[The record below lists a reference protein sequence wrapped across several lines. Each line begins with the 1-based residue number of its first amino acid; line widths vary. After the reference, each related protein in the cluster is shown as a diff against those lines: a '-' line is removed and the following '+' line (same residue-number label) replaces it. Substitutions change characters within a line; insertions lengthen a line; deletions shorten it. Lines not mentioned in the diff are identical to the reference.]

1 VHRAGLYL
9 LVSCVWLIVLAA
21 MLYLVA
27 KPVRDPSLDFFSY
40 YIGAS
45 AIDQGMPLYARE
57 THDSLAGAW
66 GLQMAAGY
74 PYPPTLAVLL
84 QPFVLVP
91 PYVASLL
98 WLGVNVVLLVM
109 AVGLLF
115 KQSDLRHAGSRV
127 ALLLLPVLFTPVLMN
142 LYLGNVNLL
151 LLVLIILAY
160 LAFMRGRPLAS
171 GVFLAL
177 AVWIKLWPATLIAY
191 FAWKREWKA
200 VGGALIGLL
209 LVGLVTIAV
218 AGAGQTAS
226 YFTSRLP
233 QIAHG
238 RYPGLDHLNQSVP
251 GVFAKLFSPS
261 SQYVRPLIQ
270 SHTLAVQGSRLTTLL
285 IIVTTVL
292 VSSWPIA
299 LKGRDQFAT
308 EFILVVIATML
319 IIGRLWDTSLAL
331 LLPAYYFLAQE
342 WERGPNARWKQVALP
357 VASIALIDIHR
368 VLWTFANP
376 DKQAWPGILLISPF
390 LGLMLMW
397 LLFVAKR
404 VREVR
409 SLKGGDLG
417 ESVEP
422 DAVRDLRTPAIS

>member
-1 VHRAGLYL
+1 
-9 LVSCVWLIVLAA
+9 
-21 MLYLVA
+21 
-27 KPVRDPSLDFFSY
+27 
-40 YIGAS
+40 
-45 AIDQGMPLYARE
+45 
-57 THDSLAGAW
+57 
-66 GLQMAAGY
+66 
-74 PYPPTLAVLL
+74 
-84 QPFVLVP
+84 
-91 PYVASLL
+91 
-98 WLGVNVVLLVM
+98 
-109 AVGLLF
+109 
-115 KQSDLRHAGSRV
+115 
-127 ALLLLPVLFTPVLMN
+127 MN

-171 GVFLAL
+171 GAFLAL

-191 FAWKREWKA
+191 FAWKREWRA
-200 VGGALIGLL
+200 VRGALIGLL

-218 AGAGQTAS
+218 AGAGQTTS

-285 IIVTTVL
+285 IIVATVL
-292 VSSWPIA
+292 LSSWPIA

-319 IIGRLWDTSLAL
+319 IIGRLWDTSLTL

-342 WERGPNARWKQVALP
+342 WERGPSARWKQVALP
-357 VASIALIDIHR
+357 AASIVLIDLHR

-376 DKQAWPGILLISPF
+376 DKQAWPAILMISPF

-397 LLFVAKR
+397 LIFVAKR

-409 SLKGGDLG
+409 FLKGGYLG
-417 ESVEP
+417 ESVEL
-422 DAVRDLRTPAIS
+422 DAV